1 MPASIHQSQIA
12 GNRWDPGQYLAFADH
27 RLRPALELLSR
38 VPPANPQVIYDLGCG
53 TGQVTRM
60 IAERWP
66 AARVYGR
73 DNSPQILQQAA
84 ATPGSVTWIQ
94 ADIAD
99 WQPPEAPDL
108 IYSNATLHWV
118 AGHNELFPR
127 LLRLLPPGGLL
138 AVQMPL
144 SWDAPSHRLMRETL
158 ANGGPGGRP
167 PGSPKQPHATA
178 TAVDAPSHRL
188 MRETLA
194 NGGPGGRPLGSDKL
208 HQATATA
215 WVASAAD
222 YYDLLADTARSL
234 DIWETEYLQVL
245 EGDDPVLEWVK
256 GTGLRP
262 ILNGLADD
270 ERDLFLTAYRERLRR
285 AYPRR
290 ADGRTLYPFRRLF
303 MIAAM

>member
-167 PGSPKQPHATA
+167 
-178 TAVDAPSHRL
+178 
-188 MRETLA
+188 
-194 NGGPGGRPLGSDKL
+194 LGSDKL